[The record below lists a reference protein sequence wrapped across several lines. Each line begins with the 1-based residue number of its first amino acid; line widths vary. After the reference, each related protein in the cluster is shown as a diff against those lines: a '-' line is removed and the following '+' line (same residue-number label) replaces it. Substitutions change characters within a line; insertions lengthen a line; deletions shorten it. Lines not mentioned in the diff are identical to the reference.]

1 MSGYYSSPA
10 PANPDGTRDVVYSPD
25 NWGINAPDWATP
37 TFGSYNDF
45 LDEDDDYEDEDDYY
59 VE

>member
-45 LDEDDDYEDEDDYY
+45 LDEDDDY